1 MNNLNFVLTGMTS
14 LRYFI
19 PLVIAA
25 KKRNITS
32 VFYLANHNGKYNS
45 VRLPE
50 NLNYL
55 MQMSTFLEIRFEE
68 YSDINSSV
76 GPVFQIEGDGWEGSN
91 TNSGKKIAI
100 TYMSDYAMNGS
111 YQKYIEKVDHVLFPS
126 RKLAEAYNCK
136 SPKNIYVGSP
146 KYDFKMS
153 SREEICKKYGLD
165 SKDSFVLYAFPKI
178 RDNNDVNTAT
188 IVNEVKKRGFKLICK
203 SRLKDTIPEKEKEYF
218 DSIFYDV
225 SWYPHTTMELLS
237 ISNFLINFESTTS
250 KEAILLRKP
259 ILDFKVKPSSN
270 STGERIATFRFLY
283 DYAFYRNINKDEI
296 NQENVSNAID
306 FLMNKNNTKQIQ
318 DSLSECIKNDFFEIK
333 DTCNK
338 ILDIAFNVNQ

>member
-1 MNNLNFVLTGMTS
+1 
-14 LRYFI
+14 
-19 PLVIAA
+19 
-25 KKRNITS
+25 
-32 VFYLANHNGKYNS
+32 
-45 VRLPE
+45 
-50 NLNYL
+50 
-55 MQMSTFLEIRFEE
+55 
-68 YSDINSSV
+68 
-76 GPVFQIEGDGWEGSN
+76 
-91 TNSGKKIAI
+91 
-100 TYMSDYAMNGS
+100 
-111 YQKYIEKVDHVLFPS
+111 
-126 RKLAEAYNCK
+126 
-136 SPKNIYVGSP
+136 
-146 KYDFKMS
+146 
-153 SREEICKKYGLD
+153 
-165 SKDSFVLYAFPKI
+165 
-178 RDNNDVNTAT
+178 
-188 IVNEVKKRGFKLICK
+188 
-203 SRLKDTIPEKEKEYF
+203 
-218 DSIFYDV
+218 
-225 SWYPHTTMELLS
+225 MELLS